1 MKRNITGSMIKG
13 PLVKA
18 AFVLAAILMVMSVA
32 IVLKPEYIEIIG
44 ALSGIV
50 AVATI
55 AVLLAMLFR
64 MREV

>member
-64 MREV
+64 MRKV

>member
-1 MKRNITGSMIKG
+1 MIKG

-64 MREV
+64 MRKV